1 MSCLWASLLLTS
13 CLLTMLTTD
22 ELTRDLK
29 WAHVAKE
36 LIKWVQVKQVFNRM
50 NWKPKMSPF
59 FIPES
64 KIARNRMFLKAK
76 QDLEIAEAGQRLID
90 HWPDK
95 YEGGRVGRRV
105 GGGYTYV
112 SHPFLFYQYLQCEAQ
127 FCCFDLLSFVSGN
140 VKSRYVKS
148 FINKGM

>member
-1 MSCLWASLLLTS
+1 M
-13 CLLTMLTTD
+13 
-22 ELTRDLK
+22 E
-29 WAHVAKE
+29 
-36 LIKWVQVKQVFNRM
+36 QVCDRM
-50 NWKPKMSPF
+50 NRRFLDPKCRKF

-127 FCCFDLLSFVSGN
+127 FAV
-140 VKSRYVKS
+140 
-148 FINKGM
+148 FICYL